1 MQSYDALSAVYD
13 LFADDFD
20 HPKWAEYYRA
30 LLRRAGVEANS
41 LVDAGCGTGLMTVE
55 LARAGARVVG
65 VDVSEGMLRAAAERL
80 RREGVRAMLAHEDMC
95 LLSVP
100 RPVDAV
106 ICACDGVNYLLS
118 AERARAFFRAARAA
132 IRPGGALAFDRSSRY
147 KLEHVL
153 GNGFFGEERDEAAY
167 LWQNRLDEKRHIL
180 RMDITFF
187 VRETD
192 GRYRRFEEEHEQ
204 RAHSAAELTAW
215 LEAES
220 FQNVEVFGNQ
230 TFDPPGAEEER
241 LHFLA
246 RRP

>member
-55 LARAGARVVG
+55 LARSGARVVG
-65 VDVSEGMLRAAAERL
+65 VDVSEGMLRAA
-80 RREGVRAMLAHEDMC
+80 
-95 LLSVP
+95 
-100 RPVDAV
+100 
-106 ICACDGVNYLLS
+106 
-118 AERARAFFRAARAA
+118 
-132 IRPGGALAFDRSSRY
+132 IRPGGALAFDVSSRY
-147 KLEHVL
+147 KLEQLL
-153 GNGFFGEERDEAAY
+153 GDGFFGEEREEAAY
-167 LWQNRLDEKRHIL
+167 LWQNRLDKKRRVL

-187 VRETD
+187 VREAD
-192 GRYRRFEEEHEQ
+192 GRYRRFQEEHEQ

-215 LEAES
+215 LEAEG
-220 FQNVEVFGNQ
+220 FQNVEVFGDQ
-230 TFDPPGAEEER
+230 TFDAPGAEEKR

>member
-95 LLSVP
+95 RLSVP

-118 AERARAFFRAARAA
+118 AERTRAFFRAARAA
-132 IRPGGALAFDRSSRY
+132 IRPGGALAFDISSRY

-187 VRETD
+187 VREAD

-215 LEAES
+215 LEAEG
-220 FQNVEVFGNQ
+220 FQNIEVFGDQ
-230 TFDPPGAEEER
+230 TLKAPGAEEER

>member
-1 MQSYDALSAVYD
+1 MTAYGAFAALYDRLMEVVEYEAWARVYAALIHLAPNMRV
-13 LFADDFD
+13 ADM
-20 HPKWAEYYRA
+20 A
-30 LLRRAGVEANS
+30 
-41 LVDAGCGTGLMTVE
+41 CGTGEIALRLGRM
-55 LARAGARVVG
+55 GARVTG
-65 VDVSEGMLRAAAERL
+65 VDLAPEMIARAQEKARAWGVPAAFAVQDMRDFAL
-80 RREGVRAMLAHEDMC
+80 PRRAE
-95 LLSVP
+95 
-100 RPVDAV
+100 AV
-106 ICACDGVNYLLS
+106 VCACDGVNYLLS
-118 AERARAFFRAARAA
+118 AERTRAFFRAARAA
-132 IRPGGALAFDRSSRY
+132 IRPGGALAFDISSRY

-215 LEAES
+215 LEAEG

>member
-30 LLRRAGVEANS
+30 LLRRAGVEAKS
-41 LVDAGCGTGLMTVE
+41 LVDAGCGTGLMTAE
-55 LARAGARVVG
+55 LARTGARVVG

-80 RREGVRAMLAHEDMC
+80 RREGVRAMLAREDMC
-95 LLSVP
+95 RLTVP

-118 AERARAFFRAARAA
+118 AERARAFFRAAHAA
-132 IRPGGALAFDRSSRY
+132 IRPGGALAFDISSRH

-153 GNGFFGEERDEAAY
+153 GDGFFGEERDEAAY
-167 LWQNRLDEKRHIL
+167 LWQNRLDAKRHLL

-187 VRETD
+187 VREVD
-192 GRYRRFEEEHEQ
+192 GRYRRFQEEHEQ
-204 RAHSAAELTAW
+204 RAHSRAELTAW
-215 LEAES
+215 LEAEG
-220 FQNVEVFGNQ
+220 FQGVEVFGDR
-230 TFDPPGAEEER
+230 TFAPPGAEEMR

>member
-30 LLRRAGVEANS
+30 LLRRAGVEAKS

-55 LARAGARVVG
+55 LAREGARVVG

-95 LLSVP
+95 RLSVP

-118 AERARAFFRAARAA
+118 AERVRAFFHAARAA
-132 IRPGGALAFDRSSRY
+132 IRPGGALAFDISSRY

-187 VRETD
+187 VREAD

-215 LEAES
+215 LEAEG

>member
-1 MQSYDALSAVYD
+1 MPPERAPPRGRGD
-13 LFADDFD
+13 L
-20 HPKWAEYYRA
+20 
-30 LLRRAGVEANS
+30 
-41 LVDAGCGTGLMTVE
+41 
-55 LARAGARVVG
+55 
-65 VDVSEGMLRAAAERL
+65 RL
-80 RREGVRAMLAHEDMC
+80 RRRQ
-95 LLSVP
+95 
-100 RPVDAV
+100 
-106 ICACDGVNYLLS
+106 LS
-118 AERARAFFRAARAA
+118 AFRRKGAGLFRAARAA
-132 IRPGGALAFDRSSRY
+132 IRPGGALAFDISSRY

-204 RAHSAAELTAW
+204 RAHSSAELTAW
-215 LEAES
+215 LEAEG
-220 FQNVEVFGNQ
+220 FQNVEVFGDQ
-230 TFDPPGAEEER
+230 TFDPPGAKEER

>member
-95 LLSVP
+95 RLSVP

-118 AERARAFFRAARAA
+118 AERTRAFFRAARAA
-132 IRPGGALAFDRSSRY
+132 IRPGGALAFDISSRY
-147 KLEHVL
+147 KLESMCSATA
-153 GNGFFGEERDEAAY
+153 FSERSATRRPISGRTAST
-167 LWQNRLDEKRHIL
+167 EKRHIL

-187 VRETD
+187 VREAD
-192 GRYRRFEEEHEQ
+192 GRYRRFEEDTRAARPQ
-204 RAHSAAELTAW
+204 RRGIDRVAGSGGLPKHRGLSAI
-215 LEAES
+215 
-220 FQNVEVFGNQ
+220 
-230 TFDPPGAEEER
+230 
-241 LHFLA
+241 
-246 RRP
+246 RR

>member
-95 LLSVP
+95 RLSVP

-132 IRPGGALAFDRSSRY
+132 IRPGGALAFDISSRY

-215 LEAES
+215 LEAEG
-220 FQNVEVFGNQ
+220 FQNVEVFGDR

-246 RRP
+246 RRA